1 MEQQIDIPDDS
12 TRPKA
17 PTIDW
22 VTDRHRRQGRRL
34 ALFHQMHLRELELVK
49 TAMERVFDG
58 SGSAQTLVTTISSMQ
73 MVANMRLFGTLCGQA
88 CAMLTGHHSI
98 EDQWVFPA
106 LENRTDGLNKVIAR
120 LRAEHVVIHEM
131 LVRME
136 AAAQALMTEP
146 GTANAMAL
154 KREFNRLHAF
164 VISHFGYEQTELEEA
179 LGFYGVDI

>member
-34 ALFHQMHLRELELVK
+34 ALFHEMHLRELALVK
-49 TAMERVFDG
+49 TAMDRVFDG
-58 SGSAQTLVTTISSMQ
+58 SGSAQTLVLTISSMQ
-73 MVANMRLFGTLCGQA
+73 MVANMRLFGTMCGQA

-106 LENRTDGLNKVIAR
+106 LENRTDGLNKVIER
-120 LRAEHVVIHEM
+120 LRAEHLVIHQL
-131 LVRME
+131 LVQME
-136 AAAQALMTEP
+136 AAAHTLITEP
-146 GTANAMAL
+146 GTANAASL
-154 KREFNRLHAF
+154 QLEFNRLHAF

-179 LGFYGVDI
+179 LGFYGVEI